1 MKILGYNLKFVSS
14 ENLAEGAQI
23 YFKIWKIPVTSTLVS
38 GLIVSL
44 MLIIL
49 FFFLTRKMRIVP
61 TKRQFV
67 AEFLFLAS
75 EYLASL
81 ALGKKARQFVPFT
94 GALFFYIFLSNIL
107 GFFPIPIIT
116 FSKSLIEFKPFLRS
130 PTSDLNST
138 VGLALCSISYITYY
152 AIKSQGFKNYIKG
165 FFQPSFILSPL
176 NIIGEIAKPFS
187 LSMRLF
193 GNIFSGMLIMALIYK
208 YLPAIL
214 PAFFHLYFD
223 IFAGLI
229 QSLIFTS
236 LTTVYMSFAVGNDE

>member
-1 MKILGYNLKFVSS
+1 MKFLGYNLKFASA
-14 ENLAEGAQI
+14 ENLAEGAQV
-23 YFKIWKIPVTSTLVS
+23 YFKIWSMPVTNTLVS
-38 GLIVSL
+38 GLLVSSLLIV
-44 MLIIL
+44 L
-49 FFFLTRKMRIVP
+49 FFFLTRKMKVVP
-61 TKRQFV
+61 NRRQYV
-67 AEFLFLAS
+67 AEFLFFAA
-75 EYLASL
+75 EYLAGLS
-81 ALGKKARQFVPFT
+81 LGKRARQFAPFM

-116 FSKSLIEFKPFLRS
+116 FSKSLIEIKPFLRS

-138 VGLALCSISYITYY
+138 VGLALCAMGYVTYY
-152 AIKSQGFKNYIKG
+152 AIKHQGFKNYIKG
-165 FFQPSFILSPL
+165 FFQPLFILFPL
-176 NIIGEIAKPFS
+176 NIIGEVAKPFS
-187 LSMRLF
+187 LSVRLF

-214 PAFFHLYFD
+214 PSFFHLYFD